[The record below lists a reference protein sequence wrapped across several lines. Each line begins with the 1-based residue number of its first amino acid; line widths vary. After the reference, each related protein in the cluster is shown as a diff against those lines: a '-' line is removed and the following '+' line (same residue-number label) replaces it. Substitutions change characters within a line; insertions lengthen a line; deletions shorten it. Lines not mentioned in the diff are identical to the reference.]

1 MRRGQVVLVLLVLPV
16 AVVLTIVAIT
26 LPIDSPPAPRLPSA
40 SSTSGVVAQSR
51 ATGTVA
57 LRIRTVGATA
67 ADLAALDATGL
78 LVLANEP
85 LSGGRS
91 PVKVVY
97 YDPARREAA
106 EEVQG
111 LLGRGTLVHEPVS
124 APESD
129 ITIMFGKDS
138 TRT

>member
-1 MRRGQVVLVLLVLPV
+1 MLALLVLPIAV
-16 AVVLTIVAIT
+16 ALTIVAIT
-26 LPIDSPPAPRLPSA
+26 LPVDSPPVPRLPSA
-40 SSTSGVVAQSR
+40 SGTSGVVAQSR

-57 LRIRTVGATA
+57 LRIKTFGATT
-67 ADLAALDATGL
+67 ADLAELDATGL

-85 LSGGRS
+85 VSGGRS

-106 EEVQG
+106 QEVQG
-111 LLGRGTLVHEPVS
+111 LLGRGTLVYEPVS
-124 APESD
+124 TPESD